1 MGNLKKGIFGL
12 VAFIMVMFVA
22 SVNVSAKEFS
32 EILTEITSADG
43 YTINAGDEEIM
54 FGGEEW
60 IGPNGRITINSGS
73 VTLLLDND
81 GRFNITINGEA
92 TINTGK
98 QFIMQL
104 EFNPGSGTVTYPVTL
119 TVTDTST
126 LNVLGNLAIPSG
138 TQGVLVN
145 AGTINVSG
153 NLEIRANGKL
163 ESTGALNLNGNLVVY
178 GDTTDSIGTS
188 KINVLENGN
197 VYSQVDLKDNLVIT
211 AAEVEGFTWNVVDN
225 TKEYTSFTDAVGT
238 VTFAYGYKLENV
250 KDPVE
255 VPEEPTTEPTE
266 PVEPSEPTE
275 DVENPSTLDNVQ
287 LFMGLGIISI
297 VGLATTTVVLKKR
310 HN

>member
-1 MGNLKKGIFGL
+1 MKKVLLSLF
-12 VAFIMVMFVA
+12 AFVLVMFAVT
-22 SVNVSAKEFS
+22 VKVSAKEFN
-32 EILTEITSADG
+32 EIVQDVMSPDG
-43 YTINAGDEEIM
+43 YTINADDEEIT
-54 FGGEEW
+54 FNNEEW

-73 VTLLLDND
+73 VTLLLDNY
-81 GRFNITINGEA
+81 GRINITINGEA

-104 EFNPGSGTVTYPVTL
+104 EINSDNGTVTYPVTL

-153 NLEIRANGKL
+153 KLEIRANGKL
-163 ESTGALNLNGNLVVY
+163 ESTGAINLNGNLVVY

-197 VYSQVDLKDNLVIT
+197 VYSQVDLKDNLVIA

-225 TKEYTSFTDAVGT
+225 TKEYTSFTEAVGT
-238 VTFAYGYKLENV
+238 VTFAYGYKLLSEENQV
-250 KDPVE
+250 
-255 VPEEPTTEPTE
+255 TEPT
-266 PVEPSEPTE
+266 EPTE

-287 LFMGLGIISI
+287 LFMGLGILSI

>member
-1 MGNLKKGIFGL
+1 MKKVLLSLF
-12 VAFIMVMFVA
+12 AFVLVMFAVT
-22 SVNVSAKEFS
+22 VKVSAKEFS
-32 EILTEITSADG
+32 EIVQDVMSPDG
-43 YTINAGDEEIM
+43 YTINADDEEIT
-54 FGGEEW
+54 FNNEEW

-73 VTLLLDND
+73 VTLLLDNY
-81 GRFNITINGEA
+81 GRINITINGEA

-104 EFNPGSGTVTYPVTL
+104 EINSDNGTVTYPVTL

-153 NLEIRANGKL
+153 KLEIRANGKL
-163 ESTGALNLNGNLVVY
+163 ESTGAINLNGNLVVY

-197 VYSQVDLKDNLVIT
+197 VYSQVDLKDNLIIA

-225 TKEYTSFTDAVGT
+225 TKEYTSFTEAVGT
-238 VTFAYGYKLENV
+238 VTFAYGYKLLSEENQV
-250 KDPVE
+250 
-255 VPEEPTTEPTE
+255 TEPT
-266 PVEPSEPTE
+266 EPTE

-287 LFMGLGIISI
+287 LFVGLGILSV